1 MPGRAEWIGAREMRD
16 ERAARWWGRAP
27 SPFAAGVA
35 AITALAVAV
44 RVGYVLVV
52 RRGEPFG
59 LDSVSYWLLGK
70 NLATGRGYAD
80 PSALLAYI
88 HTNKPTAGFPP
99 LFPGV
104 LAAFRVLGVGT
115 ARSGAVAAAV
125 VACATVPLVAV
136 LGRRLLGARVG
147 LAAAAAVAVWPF
159 LVASD
164 GSLMSETLAV
174 PLTTAAVLA
183 TVWAAERRSLRRWA
197 VVGLLFGLSSL
208 ARSEAPVVAV
218 CVVGVTLLAAR
229 GVPVRHRLA
238 AATVAASVAVLVI
251 TPWAVY
257 VVRDVGSS
265 ALLSSNSARTLAG
278 ANCPTTFRGSRIG
291 LWDIACTPVVDDLRT
306 DEEMA
311 ARLGRKQAQRYV
323 SRHVFRVPLVVGV
336 RVARTFGLYAP
347 RQQRDFEVVESRDR
361 TWQWFAWWSYL
372 AVLPVAATG
381 LVLMIRRRVA
391 VAPVLGV
398 LLGVVAVSVVTYGNQ
413 RFRLVAE
420 PEILLAAVAAVA
432 LWRRPVPGQVV
443 ATSPG
448 AGMAVSGQ
456 R

>member
-115 ARSGAVAAAV
+115 VRSGAVAAAV

-164 GSLMSETLAV
+164 G
-174 PLTTAAVLA
+174 
-183 TVWAAERRSLRRWA
+183 
-197 VVGLLFGLSSL
+197 
-208 ARSEAPVVAV
+208 
-218 CVVGVTLLAAR
+218 
-229 GVPVRHRLA
+229 
-238 AATVAASVAVLVI
+238 
-251 TPWAVY
+251 
-257 VVRDVGSS
+257 
-265 ALLSSNSARTLAG
+265 
-278 ANCPTTFRGSRIG
+278 
-291 LWDIACTPVVDDLRT
+291 
-306 DEEMA
+306 
-311 ARLGRKQAQRYV
+311 
-323 SRHVFRVPLVVGV
+323 
-336 RVARTFGLYAP
+336 
-347 RQQRDFEVVESRDR
+347 
-361 TWQWFAWWSYL
+361 
-372 AVLPVAATG
+372 
-381 LVLMIRRRVA
+381 
-391 VAPVLGV
+391 
-398 LLGVVAVSVVTYGNQ
+398 
-413 RFRLVAE
+413 
-420 PEILLAAVAAVA
+420 
-432 LWRRPVPGQVV
+432 
-443 ATSPG
+443 
-448 AGMAVSGQ
+448 
-456 R
+456 